1 MLDHVTL
8 DKHNI
13 IISDTKKL
21 CSVCFVSLVSISN
34 FKNHLLFQERD
45 EQISRLKER
54 LTLLSK
60 KLTENKESCKFP
72 RDKSKEQHQRQLL
85 VQEQGVE
92 LQSIIRQ
99 VSVWLG

>member
-1 MLDHVTL
+1 MLDHVRL
-8 DKHNI
+8 VKHNI
-13 IISDTKKL
+13 IISDTKKI
-21 CSVCFVSLVSISN
+21 CSVCYVSLVSISN
-34 FKNHLLFQERD
+34 LNHLLFQERD

-99 VSVWLG
+99 VSDWLG